1 MRGGYRFALRK
12 RIGER
17 GRSSLPIQ
25 SERRLQFGFRCKQDR
40 DAAVNLIVVTELRL
54 QMLDWTKIILLVGG
68 FGIGAARRDFVLA
81 RNRPPVPP
89 FCLP

>member
-1 MRGGYRFALRK
+1 MEKEAGA
-12 RIGER
+12 
-17 GRSSLPIQ
+17 SLPIQ

-40 DAAVNLIVVTELRL
+40 DAAVNLIVVTEQRL